1 MQEKEIKTLSPKLDV
16 IFQALFGTAG
26 NEKITKGFLESVLK
40 ERIDEIDL
48 DKNPILRREFK
59 DDKLGVLD
67 IIAEIN
73 GQENC
78 NIEMQIVNKDN
89 IIERILFYWSRL
101 FSKTIKI
108 GEDYEKLKKTI
119 VILIA
124 DFEIEELKELGYHSI
139 WKIIETEKRKKVL
152 TNKMEL
158 HIIELPKVKG
168 EEKVEDKLLDWLY
181 FLENPKGRRV
191 KEKMEENEEL
201 KEAGEKLD
209 GLSADERMQKIAEL
223 RQKAIMD
230 EKATYRKGLKDGIKD
245 GMKQGIEKGREDGI
259 RQGQEQKNREI
270 AKKMLD
276 ENADID
282 FISRVTGLSKEEIE
296 AMK

>member
-230 EKATYRKGLKDGIKD
+230 EKATYRKGIKD
-245 GMKQGIEKGREDGI
+245 GMK
-259 RQGQEQKNREI
+259 QGQEQKNREI
-270 AKKMLD
+270 AKKMLAK
-276 ENADID
+276 N
-282 FISRVTGLSKEEIE
+282 ISVELIEEVTGLSKEEIE
-296 AMK
+296 DMK

>member
-101 FSKTIKI
+101 FCKTIKI

-230 EKATYRKGLKDGIKD
+230 EKATYRKGIKD
-245 GMKQGIEKGREDGI
+245 GMK
-259 RQGQEQKNREI
+259 QGQEQKNREI
-270 AKKMLD
+270 AKKMLAK
-276 ENADID
+276 N
-282 FISRVTGLSKEEIE
+282 ISVELIEEVTGLSKEEIE

>member
-101 FSKTIKI
+101 FCKTIKI

-245 GMKQGIEKGREDGI
+245 GMKQG
-259 RQGQEQKNREI
+259 QEQKNREI
-270 AKKMLD
+270 AKKMLAK
-276 ENADID
+276 N
-282 FISRVTGLSKEEIE
+282 ISVELIEEVTGLSKEEIE

>member
-209 GLSADERMQKIAEL
+209 GLSADEKMQKIAEL

-230 EKATYRKGLKDGIKD
+230 EKATYRKH
-245 GMKQGIEKGREDGI
+245 
-259 RQGQEQKNREI
+259 
-270 AKKMLD
+270 KK
-276 ENADID
+276 
-282 FISRVTGLSKEEIE
+282 
-296 AMK
+296 

>member
-230 EKATYRKGLKDGIKD
+230 EKATYRKGIKD

-270 AKKMLD
+270 AKKMLAK
-276 ENADID
+276 N
-282 FISRVTGLSKEEIE
+282 ISVELIEEVTGLSKEEIE

>member
-1 MQEKEIKTLSPKLDV
+1 MSPKLDV

-101 FSKTIKI
+101 FCKTIKI

-270 AKKMLD
+270 AKKMLAK
-276 ENADID
+276 N
-282 FISRVTGLSKEEIE
+282 ISVELIEEVTGLSKEEIE